1 MKEAGWGARLH
12 NLPKIGW
19 RGKTM
24 SDLGRLLILL
34 GVILVIVGAVF
45 LLAPKLP
52 WLGRLP
58 GDLSFK
64 RGNFSFFFPL
74 GTCILVSIILT
85 LIMYLFRR

>member
-1 MKEAGWGARLH
+1 M
-12 NLPKIGW
+12 
-19 RGKTM
+19 M
-24 SDLGRLLILL
+24 SDLGRFLIVI

-58 GDLSFK
+58 GDISYR
-64 RGNFSFFFPL
+64 RGNFSFYFPL
-74 GTCILVSIILT
+74 GTCILISIILT